1 MGTLAYVLNEEH
13 RTFCR
18 NIVGRAAQSV
28 EHGYVAAPED
38 ARTLAFV
45 IELMCRAGIAER
57 GFFLQFIAEQDVFQ
71 GLGTKVV
78 FRLHGEMPRHG
89 SVQRSEAVLLEHIV
103 QGGDI
108 TETDK
113 PFGMSA
119 ELGKV
124 KLSHQMHS
132 AVSAATAKDNFGFL
146 VVHGFLQ
153 VFQALLYA
161 SCVSAV
167 RAACMFGD
175 DHVQSPR
182 LQPLFGSF
190 QEGLVNLAGRGENN
204 HPVALVHVW
213 RKNKAVHIVY
223 LSVFV
228 TKVHNSPQRA
238 QRFTEFFY
246 FFRGVAV
253 NHGLFRLVT

>member
-1 MGTLAYVLNEEH
+1 MVIGLLPDDEPGQLFEYAAQFQIVHHAFHRMGTLAYVLNEEY

-78 FRLHGEMPRHG
+78 FRLHGEMPRHR

-119 ELGKV
+119 ELGKMRKEGILETDKNHFV
-124 KLSHQMHS
+124 LK
-132 AVSAATAKDNFGFL
+132 TD
-146 VVHGFLQ
+146 
-153 VFQALLYA
+153 LL
-161 SCVSAV
+161 
-167 RAACMFGD
+167 
-175 DHVQSPR
+175 
-182 LQPLFGSF
+182 
-190 QEGLVNLAGRGENN
+190 
-204 HPVALVHVW
+204 
-213 RKNKAVHIVY
+213 
-223 LSVFV
+223 
-228 TKVHNSPQRA
+228 
-238 QRFTEFFY
+238 
-246 FFRGVAV
+246 
-253 NHGLFRLVT
+253 